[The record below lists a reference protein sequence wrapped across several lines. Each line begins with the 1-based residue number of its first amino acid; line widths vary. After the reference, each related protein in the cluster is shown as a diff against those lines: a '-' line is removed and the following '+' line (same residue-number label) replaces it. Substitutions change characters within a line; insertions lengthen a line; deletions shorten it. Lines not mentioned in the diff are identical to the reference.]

1 MTSLSVEMR
10 AKREASPSARR
21 RDAPDATGRLKSF
34 NVEGRG
40 SRALPRSSCKAC
52 PSLMR
57 AVRVRSRHFNGRQ
70 PIGLGNLDCG
80 MSLLRGGWGGLCAG

>member
-10 AKREASPSARR
+10 AKHEASPSARR

-34 NVEGRG
+34 NVEGQG
-40 SRALPRSSCKAC
+40 SRALPRSSCMAC

-57 AVRVRSRHFNGRQ
+57 AVRVRAY
-70 PIGLGNLDCG
+70 
-80 MSLLRGGWGGLCAG
+80 LRDTTVYYYMKFSCSVI

>member
-34 NVEGRG
+34 NVEGQG
-40 SRALPRSSCKAC
+40 
-52 PSLMR
+52 
-57 AVRVRSRHFNGRQ
+57 NGRF
-70 PIGLGNLDCG
+70 
-80 MSLLRGGWGGLCAG
+80 REVTAWRVHR

>member
-10 AKREASPSARR
+10 AKHEASPSARR
-21 RDAPDATGRLKSF
+21 RDAPDATSRLKSF
-34 NVEGRG
+34 NVEGQG
-40 SRALPRSSCKAC
+40 SRALPRSSCMAC

-70 PIGLGNLDCG
+70 PSGLGKYLI
-80 MSLLRGGWGGLCAG
+80 LR